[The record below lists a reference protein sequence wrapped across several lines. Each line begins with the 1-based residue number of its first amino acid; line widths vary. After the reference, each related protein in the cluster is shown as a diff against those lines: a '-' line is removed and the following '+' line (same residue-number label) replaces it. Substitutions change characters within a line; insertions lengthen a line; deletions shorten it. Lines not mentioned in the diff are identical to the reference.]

1 MKRTLLCTIT
11 LLIAACAEEA
21 AVGPM
26 FDTAAIT
33 RNTIEVNVSSAGI
46 VEPLATVEVKSKA
59 SGEVLEL
66 FVETG
71 DYVEEGTLMVHIDP
85 RTVSNRL
92 DQSDAELKAANSRR
106 EIAQS
111 QMERAESLLKKGTFT
126 QADLEQAA
134 LDLANAEAQVVTARV
149 SVENARIAVDDTD
162 IRAPISGTIIQKP
175 VEKGQV
181 ISSPTQDFSGGSL
194 LLAMADLS
202 AVQIRTLVDETDIGK
217 VRSGMSAIVSVAAY
231 PNQPFPGEVV
241 KIEPQAVL
249 EQNVTMFAVLVSI
262 NNPDGLLMPGMNAE
276 VDVQIARSEDVLTV
290 PIMALR
296 TERDVEST
304 AAILNVATDDVRES
318 LRNSGGAKTEGE
330 SATEDSPQTVS
341 FNGRTIELPD
351 DVDADK
357 VRELMDKRRNGG
369 TFTSE
374 EQALMRKVF
383 QGAGGG
389 QGRGSGDGPGGSGP
403 GGGGPGGRRG
413 DDSNN
418 DYRFGGEFWVVV
430 DNDGDYEFRNVTTG
444 ITDLDRV
451 EILEGLEATDSVL
464 ILPSTHLVETQQ
476 ELQNWINRRVGGVPG
491 IQN

>member
-1 MKRTLLCTIT
+1 LKRTLLCTVT

-26 FDTAAIT
+26 FDTASIT
-33 RNTIEVNVSSAGI
+33 RNTIEVSVSSAGI

-85 RTVSNRL
+85 RTVRNRL

-111 QMERAESLLKKGTFT
+111 QMERAESLLVKGTFT

-162 IRAPISGTIIQKP
+162 VRAPISGTIIMKP

-181 ISSPTQDFSGGSL
+181 ISSPTQDFSGGSS

-217 VRSGMSAIVSVAAY
+217 VRPGMTASVAVAAY
-231 PNQPFPGEVV
+231 PNQPFPGEVL

-296 TERDVEST
+296 TERDLEST
-304 AAILNVATDDVRES
+304 ASILNVATDDVRES
-318 LRNSGGAKTEGE
+318 LRNSGGDKTESE
-330 SATEDSPQTVS
+330 SATLEK
-341 FNGRTIELPD
+341 
-351 DVDADK
+351 A
-357 VRELMDKRRNGG
+357 
-369 TFTSE
+369 
-374 EQALMRKVF
+374 F
-383 QGAGGG
+383 QGAGRR
-389 QGRGSGDGPGGSGP
+389 QGRRPA
-403 GGGGPGGRRG
+403 GGPGGRRG
-413 DDSNN
+413 DDADS
-418 DYRFGGEFWVVV
+418 DYRFGGKFWVVV

-451 EILEGLEATDSVL
+451 EIVDGLEATDSVL

-476 ELQNWINRRVGGVPG
+476 ELQKWINRRVGGVPG

>member
-1 MKRTLLCTIT
+1 LKRTILCITMLLV
-11 LLIAACAEEA
+11 AACAEEA

-26 FDTAAIT
+26 FDTASIT
-33 RNTIEVNVSSAGI
+33 RNTIEVSVSSAGI

-85 RTVSNRL
+85 RTVRNRL

-111 QMERAESLLKKGTFT
+111 QMERAESLLEKGTFT

-162 IRAPISGTIIQKP
+162 VRAPISGTIIQKP

-181 ISSPTQDFSGGSL
+181 ISSPTQDYSGGSL
-194 LLAMADLS
+194 LLSMADLS

-217 VRSGMSAIVSVAAY
+217 VRPGMSATVSVAAY
-231 PNQPFPGEVV
+231 PNQPFPGDVL

-276 VDVQIARSEDVLTV
+276 VDVRIARSEDVLTV

-296 TERDVEST
+296 TERDLEST
-304 AAILNVATDDVRES
+304 ASILNIATDDVRES
-318 LRNSGGAKTEGE
+318 LKNSGGAKTESE
-330 SATEDSPQTVS
+330 SATLE
-341 FNGRTIELPD
+341 
-351 DVDADK
+351 
-357 VRELMDKRRNGG
+357 
-369 TFTSE
+369 
-374 EQALMRKVF
+374 KVF
-383 QGAGGG
+383 QGAGRS
-389 QGRGSGDGPGGSGP
+389 QGRRPA
-403 GGGGPGGRRG
+403 GGPGGRRG
-413 DDSNN
+413 DDSDS
-418 DYRFGGEFWVVV
+418 DYRFGGKFWVVV

-451 EILEGLEATDSVL
+451 EIVDGLEATDSVL
-464 ILPSTHLVETQQ
+464 ILPSTHLVETQL
-476 ELQNWINRRVGGVPG
+476 ELQKWINRRVGGVPG